1 MNEKIILEGI
11 KNIVFDLGGVILNID
26 YNKPAE
32 AFKELGVNDFSTLYS
47 KAAQNDVFNKLETGK
62 ISQQAF
68 FDEIRNITNL
78 DLSNEKIEHAWNTI
92 ILDFPVE
99 RIKLLGSLKNNYR
112 TFLLS
117 NTNIIHY
124 HYYNDLFN
132 KQYGYNKLGDIFE
145 KAYYS
150 HEVGLRKPGKEIY
163 EYVLEDSKLNPKET
177 LFLDDSVPNIESAGE
192 LGIKT
197 FLITEEETITKV
209 LNEFGFIERV
219 FKNFGDDI
227 LGFV

>member
-1 MNEKIILEGI
+1 MNEKIILEQV

-26 YNKPAE
+26 YNKPAK
-32 AFKELGVNDFSTLYS
+32 AFKELGVNDFSNLYS
-47 KAAQNDVFNKLETGK
+47 KAAQDNIFNKLETGM
-62 ISQQAF
+62 ITQQVF

-78 DLSNEKIEHAWNTI
+78 VLSNEKIEHAWNTI

-99 RIKLLGSLKNNYR
+99 RIKLLESLKNNYR

-132 KQYGYNKLGDIFE
+132 KQYGYNKLDDIFE

-177 LFLDDSVPNIESAGE
+177 LFFDDSVPNIESAGE

-209 LNEFGFIERV
+209 LNEFGFIDRV